1 MNQRFKNQVCI
12 VTGAGSGIGRATA
25 HLLAAEGGI
34 VAVNDVRDLPAE
46 ATAQS
51 IRDAGGEAFAIA
63 GDVSDFDQVQANLAV
78 VLKRCGHVDVLVNNA
93 GLFDI
98 GPAESVTP
106 ERWRRSMAVN
116 LDGSFYWAQAVATG
130 SMIARRSGRIV
141 NVSSPAGLAA
151 IPNNIGYVASK
162 HAVVGLTRSLAVE
175 WGRHGIG
182 VNALCPGVT
191 ESEMVQGFR
200 AADPAMFADRLKR
213 IPVGRSAQPE
223 EQAEA
228 IAFLAS
234 AQASYVNGLIMS
246 VDGGM
251 HALFAGYSLQV
262 DAPAVPVSP

>member
-1 MNQRFKNQVCI
+1 MAARFKNQVCI

-25 HLLAAEGGI
+25 RLLAAEGGI
-34 VAVNDVRDLPAE
+34 VAVNDLRETHAE
-46 ATAQS
+46 ATVES
-51 IRDAGGEAFAIA
+51 IRAAGGRALAIA
-63 GDVSDFDQVQANLAV
+63 GDVSDPAQVQANLGT
-78 VLKRCGHVDVLVNNA
+78 VLERHGHVDVLVNNA

-98 GPAESVTP
+98 GPAEAVTV

-116 LDGSFYWAQAVATG
+116 LDGSFYWAQAVAAR
-130 SMIARRSGRIV
+130 SMIARKSGRIV

-151 IPNNIGYVASK
+151 IPNNVGYVASK

-175 WGRHGIG
+175 WGRHGIA

-191 ESEMVQGFR
+191 ESEMVQGFK

-234 AQASYVNGLIMS
+234 TQASYVNGLVMS

-262 DAPAVPVSP
+262 DAPAAPLH